1 MNVRLMSDLD
11 LQGKTVVFRED
22 LNVPVKEGKITSD
35 KRIRAA
41 IPSLRFALDK
51 GAGIIVLSHLG
62 RPEEGV
68 YSEEAS
74 LAPVAKRLEELLGVP
89 VRLEKDYLDG
99 VSVKPASWP
108 RSATCTSWMRSPRRT
123 ARRLPPKGPSVSP
136 RSPAWACSWPPNSK
150 P

>member
-74 LAPVAKRLEELLGVP
+74 LAPVAKRLEELRQRKARRMRP
-89 VRLEKDYLDG
+89 VRERALQQGRKEE
-99 VSVKPASWP
+99 
-108 RSATCTSWMRSPRRT
+108 
-123 ARRLPPKGPSVSP
+123 
-136 RSPAWACSWPPNSK
+136 
-150 P
+150 

>member
-51 GAGIIVLSHLG
+51 GAGIIGDDAVVV
-62 RPEEGV
+62 P
-68 YSEEAS
+68 
-74 LAPVAKRLEELLGVP
+74 LLRE
-89 VRLEKDYLDG
+89 VRR
-99 VSVKPASWP
+99 
-108 RSATCTSWMRSPRRT
+108 RSFAGSRGQTP
-123 ARRLPPKGPSVSP
+123 
-136 RSPAWACSWPPNSK
+136 
-150 P
+150 

>member
-41 IPSLRFALDK
+41 VPSLKFALDK

-62 RPEEGV
+62 RPG
-68 YSEEAS
+68 
-74 LAPVAKRLEELLGVP
+74 R
-89 VRLEKDYLDG
+89 
-99 VSVKPASWP
+99 
-108 RSATCTSWMRSPRRT
+108 
-123 ARRLPPKGPSVSP
+123 RRLFR
-136 RSPAWACSWPPNSK
+136 RSFAGSCGQTP
-150 P
+150 

>member
-41 IPSLRFALDK
+41 IPSLKFALDK

-89 VRLEKDYLDG
+89 VRLAEGLSG
-99 VSVKPASWP
+99 
-108 RSATCTSWMRSPRRT
+108 RRQRK
-123 ARRLPPKGPSVSP
+123 ARRMRPVRERALQQGRKEE
-136 RSPAWACSWPPNSK
+136 
-150 P
+150 

>member
-41 IPSLRFALDK
+41 IPSLKFALDK

-62 RPEEGV
+62 RPRRR
-68 YSEEAS
+68 
-74 LAPVAKRLEELLGVP
+74 RLLPKKLRWLP
-89 VRLEKDYLDG
+89 
-99 VSVKPASWP
+99 WP
-108 RSATCTSWMRSPRRT
+108 NALRNCSAFRSGLRRT
-123 ARRLPPKGPSVSP
+123 IWTAS
-136 RSPAWACSWPPNSK
+136 A
-150 P
+150 

>member
-51 GAGIIVLSHLG
+51 GAGIIVLSHL
-62 RPEEGV
+62 
-68 YSEEAS
+68 A
-74 LAPVAKRLEELLGVP
+74 VP
-89 VRLEKDYLDG
+89 KKAFTPKKLRWL
-99 VSVKPASWP
+99 PWP
-108 RSATCTSWMRSPRRT
+108 NALRNCSAFRSGLRRT
-123 ARRLPPKGPSVSP
+123 IWTAS
-136 RSPAWACSWPPNSK
+136 A
-150 P
+150 

>member
-41 IPSLRFALDK
+41 IPSLKFALDK

-74 LAPVAKRLEELLGVP
+74 LAPVANRLGAGVTVGMNP
-89 VRLEKDYLDG
+89 FNL
-99 VSVKPASWP
+99 SN
-108 RSATCTSWMRSPRRT
+108 T
-123 ARRLPPKGPSVSP
+123 
-136 RSPAWACSWPPNSK
+136 
-150 P
+150 